1 MSLDLDERQ
10 RAMLKE
16 MGVTVWWPKPA
27 APLVSV
33 DVATDRPAISSAS
46 DPAILASKNIASNIN
61 LNQKIDQK
69 INEIELNNVAISQT
83 NTRLIS
89 SNNQDENLENKYF
102 KTDVAIANLNW
113 PALQH
118 TVSQCRACALCE
130 GRRQTVFGVG
140 QNAAG
145 EDAAPEVDWLIVG
158 EAPGENED
166 RVGEP
171 FVGQAGQL
179 LDNMLKAM
187 QLSRKSSA
195 SSANSPTPG
204 VYIVNVIKCRPP
216 GNRNP
221 SPQEVAQCEP
231 YLHRQI
237 ALLQPKIILAM
248 GKFAA
253 ASLLRATLP
262 EVDKTPLGRLR
273 GQVHTYTHEDLS
285 IPVVA
290 TYHPA
295 YLLRSLTEKAKSW
308 EDLCLALNSL
318 AQRQR
323 PIASI

>member
-1 MSLDLDERQ
+1 MSLELDERQ

-16 MGVTVWWPKPA
+16 MGVTVWWPRASA
-27 APLVSV
+27 APVR
-33 DVATDRPAISSAS
+33 A
-46 DPAILASKNIASNIN
+46 
-61 LNQKIDQK
+61 
-69 INEIELNNVAISQT
+69 
-83 NTRLIS
+83 
-89 SNNQDENLENKYF
+89 DEGLQNLENKSNF
-102 KTDVAIANLNW
+102 KEILDQKIVKISPVIIANNIINMRPIGEKIDNIVVENKYIHSNVLVTDLEW
-113 PALQH
+113 PAIQH
-118 TVSQCRACALCE
+118 TVAQCRACALCE
-130 GRRQTVFGVG
+130 GRTQTVFGAG
-140 QNAAG
+140 QKPVG
-145 EDAAPEVDWLIVG
+145 EDAAPVVDWLIVG

-166 RVGEP
+166 SVGEP

-187 QLSRKSSA
+187 GLSRLSA
-195 SSANSPTPG
+195 TGRG
-204 VYIVNVIKCRPP
+204 VYIANVIKCRPP

-253 ASLLRATLP
+253 TSLLRASLP
-262 EVDKTPLGRLR
+262 DVDKTPLGRLR
-273 GQVHTYTHEDLS
+273 GQVHTYTHEGLS

-308 EDLCLALNSL
+308 EDLCLALESL
-318 AQRQR
+318 ASRQ
-323 PIASI
+323 IALG

>member
-1 MSLDLDERQ
+1 MSLELDERQ
-10 RAMLKE
+10 RAILKE
-16 MGVTVWWPKPA
+16 MGVTVWWPRASA
-27 APLVSV
+27 AQVLANEAPQNEVYK
-33 DVATDRPAISSAS
+33 SSYKVNLDQKKNKN
-46 DPAILASKNIASNIN
+46 DPINIANNSIN
-61 LNQKIDQK
+61 TRPISQKIDK
-69 INEIELNNVAISQT
+69 IEI
-83 NTRLIS
+83 
-89 SNNQDENLENKYF
+89 ENKYIQSNALV
-102 KTDVAIANLNW
+102 TNLNW

-118 TVSQCRACALCE
+118 TVAQCRACALCE
-130 GRRQTVFGVG
+130 GRTQTVFGAG
-140 QNAAG
+140 QKPVG
-145 EDAAPEVDWLIVG
+145 EDAAPVVDWLIVG

-187 QLSRKSSA
+187 GLSRQNK
-195 SSANSPTPG
+195 
-204 VYIVNVIKCRPP
+204 VYIANVIKCRPP

-231 YLHRQI
+231 FLHRQI

-253 ASLLRATLP
+253 TSLLRASLP
-262 EVDKTPLGRLR
+262 DVDKTPLGRLR
-273 GQVHTYTHEDLS
+273 GQVHTYTHEGLS

-308 EDLCLALNSL
+308 EDLCLALEAMAAL
-318 AQRQR
+318 G
-323 PIASI
+323 PMTE

>member
-1 MSLDLDERQ
+1 MSLELDERQ
-10 RAMLKE
+10 RAILKE
-16 MGVTVWWPKPA
+16 MGVTVWWPRASA
-27 APLVSV
+27 APVR
-33 DVATDRPAISSAS
+33 A
-46 DPAILASKNIASNIN
+46 
-61 LNQKIDQK
+61 
-69 INEIELNNVAISQT
+69 
-83 NTRLIS
+83 
-89 SNNQDENLENKYF
+89 DEALQNLENKSNF
-102 KTDVAIANLNW
+102 KEVLDQKVVKISPVSIANNTINTRPTGEKIDNIVVENKYIHSNVLVTDLDW

-118 TVSQCRACALCE
+118 TVAQCRACALCE
-130 GRRQTVFGVG
+130 GRTQTVFGTG
-140 QNAAG
+140 QKPVG
-145 EDAAPEVDWLIVG
+145 EDAAPVVDWLIVG

-187 QLSRKSSA
+187 GLSRQNK
-195 SSANSPTPG
+195 
-204 VYIVNVIKCRPP
+204 VYIANVIKCRPP

-231 YLHRQI
+231 FLHRQI

-253 ASLLRATLP
+253 TSLLRASLP
-262 EVDKTPLGRLR
+262 DVDKTPLGRLR
-273 GQVHTYTHEDLS
+273 GQVHTYTHEGLS

-308 EDLCLALNSL
+308 EDLCLALEAMAAL
-318 AQRQR
+318 G
-323 PIASI
+323 PMTE

>member
-1 MSLDLDERQ
+1 MSLELDERQ

-16 MGVTVWWPKPA
+16 MGVTVWWPRASA
-27 APLVSV
+27 APVR
-33 DVATDRPAISSAS
+33 A
-46 DPAILASKNIASNIN
+46 
-61 LNQKIDQK
+61 
-69 INEIELNNVAISQT
+69 
-83 NTRLIS
+83 
-89 SNNQDENLENKYF
+89 DEALQNLENKSNF
-102 KTDVAIANLNW
+102 KEILDQKIVKISPISIANNTINTRPKGEKIDNIVVENKYTHSNALVTDLNW

-118 TVSQCRACALCE
+118 TVAQCRACALCE
-130 GRRQTVFGVG
+130 GRTQTVFGAG
-140 QNAAG
+140 QKPVG
-145 EDAAPEVDWLIVG
+145 EDAAPVVDWLIVG

-187 QLSRKSSA
+187 GLSRQNK
-195 SSANSPTPG
+195 
-204 VYIVNVIKCRPP
+204 VYIANVIKCRPP

-221 SPQEVAQCEP
+221 SAQEVAQCEP
-231 YLHRQI
+231 FLHRQI

-253 ASLLRATLP
+253 TSLLRATLP
-262 EVDKTPLGRLR
+262 DVDKTPLGRLR
-273 GQVHTYTHEDLS
+273 GQVHTYTHEGLS

-308 EDLCLALNSL
+308 EDLCLALESL
-318 AQRQR
+318 ASRQ
-323 PIASI
+323 IASG

>member
-16 MGVTVWWPKPA
+16 MGVTVWWPNAQPADAKPMPA
-27 APLVSV
+27 ATIEVLNKS
-33 DVATDRPAISSAS
+33 
-46 DPAILASKNIASNIN
+46 SKNNNNSEKNDIKSINNGLNSIAKNQIN
-61 LNQKIDQK
+61 TWDNTEKY
-69 INEIELNNVAISQT
+69 INENA
-83 NTRLIS
+83 
-89 SNNQDENLENKYF
+89 ENKYITRF
-102 KTDVAIANLNW
+102 TSLENLNW
-113 PALQH
+113 PALQQ
-118 TVSQCRACALCE
+118 TVAQCRACALCE
-130 GRRQTVFGVG
+130 GRTQTVFGAG
-140 QNAAG
+140 QTPAND
-145 EDAAPEVDWLIVG
+145 EAAPVVDWLIVG

-187 QLSRKSSA
+187 QLTRQPRTPEA
-195 SSANSPTPG
+195 TLANGATRG
-204 VYIVNVIKCRPP
+204 VYIANVIKCRPP

-221 SPQEVAQCEP
+221 SAQEVAQCEP

-253 ASLLRATLP
+253 TSLLRATMP
-262 EVDKTPLGRLR
+262 DIDKTPLGRLR
-273 GQVHTYTHEDLS
+273 GQVHTYAHEGLS

-308 EDLCLALNSL
+308 EDLCLAMDAL
-318 AQRQR
+318 AQREATR
-323 PIASI
+323 G